1 MQLEFKVDLK
11 PIQRR
16 IKPAN
21 ASHQNSER
29 LPPIVRLLV
38 LAHQIERAVEKG
50 RARDYMDAARQLG
63 LTRARVTQIVNL
75 LLLSPII
82 QATIL
87 TEPDR
92 VRQLSERRLRPVI
105 EELDWQKQ
113 ETLFK
118 QLLVGP
124 A

>member
-21 ASHQNSER
+21 ASRRNTEQ
-29 LPPIVRLLV
+29 LPGLVKLLV
-38 LAHQIERAVEKG
+38 LAHQIEQAVETG
-50 RARDYMDAARQLG
+50 RAKDYMDAARQLG

-75 LLLSPII
+75 LLLSPTI

-92 VRQLSERRLRPVI
+92 VRHLSERRLPSHRRTRLA
-105 EELDWQKQ
+105 EAGEL
-113 ETLFK
+113 LI
-118 QLLVGP
+118 GSACP
-124 A
+124 